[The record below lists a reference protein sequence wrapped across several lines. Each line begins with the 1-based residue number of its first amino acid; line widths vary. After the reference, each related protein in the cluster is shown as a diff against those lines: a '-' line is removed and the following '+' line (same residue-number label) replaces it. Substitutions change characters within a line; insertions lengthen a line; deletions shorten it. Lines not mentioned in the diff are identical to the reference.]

1 MPKPTEAVTATTPR
15 HSRGNASMTIAPPAS
30 NSPFEAVDILR
41 QRIPGFQPRVA
52 IVLGSGLGALADQI
66 NDAVTIAYRDL
77 PGFPV
82 STVQGHA
89 GELVCGT
96 LGGVAVMCMRGR
108 SHFYE
113 GKGADVMA
121 SAIRSFKL
129 MGCES
134 IVLTCAAGS
143 LRADVGPGAL
153 VALSDHI
160 NLLPGNP
167 LVGSNDERFGPR
179 FMSMA
184 NAYDADQRQ
193 ALRRSAEALGLPW
206 HEGVYLATSGPSFE
220 TPAEIRMMRTM
231 GADVVGMS
239 TVPEVITARHCGLLV
254 LAIATITNLAEG
266 MSDVPLSHAQT
277 LQYAAVGAKDLMR
290 LIPAYLQSLAAIG

>member
-1 MPKPTEAVTATTPR
+1 
-15 HSRGNASMTIAPPAS
+15 MTITPSVS

-41 QRIPGFQPRVA
+41 QRMPGFQPRVA
-52 IVLGSGLGALADQI
+52 IVLGSGLGALAEQI
-66 NDAVTIAYRDL
+66 SDAVTIAYRDL

-96 LGGVAVMCMRGR
+96 LGGVAVMCMKGR

-129 MGCES
+129 MGCAS

-143 LRADVGPGAL
+143 LHADIGPGSL

-167 LVGSNDERFGPR
+167 LVGLNDERFGPR
-179 FMSMA
+179 FVSMA

-193 ALRRSAEALGLPW
+193 ALRQSAQALDLPW

-239 TVPEVITARHCGLLV
+239 TVPEVITARHCGLTV

-266 MSDVPLSHAQT
+266 LSNVPLSHAQT
-277 LQYAAVGAKDLMR
+277 LQYAGVGAKDLMR
-290 LIPAYLQSLAAIG
+290 LIPTYLQSLAAIS

>member
-1 MPKPTEAVTATTPR
+1 M
-15 HSRGNASMTIAPPAS
+15 
-30 NSPFEAVDILR
+30 
-41 QRIPGFQPRVA
+41 PGFQPRVA

-66 NDAVTIAYRDL
+66 ADPVTIAYRDL

-89 GELVCGT
+89 GVLLCGT
-96 LGGVAVMCMRGR
+96 LGGVAVMCMNGR

-113 GKGADVMA
+113 GQGAGVMA
-121 SAIRSFKL
+121 SAIRSCKL

-143 LRADVGPGAL
+143 LRADVGPGSL

-160 NLLPGNP
+160 SLLPGNP
-167 LVGSNDERFGPR
+167 LVGSNDARFGPR
-179 FMSMA
+179 FLSMA
-184 NAYDADQRQ
+184 NAYDAQQRQ
-193 ALRRSAEALGLPW
+193 ALQRSAEALGLPW
-206 HEGVYLATSGPSFE
+206 HEGVYLATSGPGFE

-239 TVPEVITARHCGLLV
+239 TVPEVIIARHCGLLV

-266 MSDVPLSHAQT
+266 MSDMPLSHAQT
-277 LQYAAVGAKDLMR
+277 LQYAAVGAKDLIR